1 MAVLVAAAS
10 KHGATKQIAER
21 VGADLADR
29 GFKVEVKNLQDVD
42 RLDRYEAVVL
52 GSAIYFGK
60 WMKEALRFVDAHA
73 NDLASRPT
81 WLFGSGPI
89 VGNPPVADDPN
100 AIRPS
105 LVEKLVSSTHA
116 REHKLFGG
124 RSKGA
129 RSAWPRG
136 CPCGWCARAR
146 ATGAT
151 GRPSTNGQRRSRTSS
166 RSADDARRG

>member
-100 AIRPS
+100 AIRAS
-105 LVEKLVSSTHA
+105 VVEKLVSSTHA

-124 RSKGA
+124 KIERSTLSVAERVPVRMVRAGEGDWRDWA
-129 RSAWPRG
+129 AVDEWAAAIAHEFQERG
-136 CPCGWCARAR
+136 
-146 ATGAT
+146 
-151 GRPSTNGQRRSRTSS
+151 
-166 RSADDARRG
+166 